1 LSCPCTSIITDVDAR
16 GPAPLQSSRTPH
28 FKVSNTRF
36 THSSVFARGLTMPVS
51 EPTALGGVAGE
62 EMVTV
67 PLAGSQSEVKR
78 GEDFSTRTLSSTPP
92 QAREDPN

>member
-1 LSCPCTSIITDVDAR
+1 
-16 GPAPLQSSRTPH
+16 
-28 FKVSNTRF
+28 
-36 THSSVFARGLTMPVS
+36 MPVS